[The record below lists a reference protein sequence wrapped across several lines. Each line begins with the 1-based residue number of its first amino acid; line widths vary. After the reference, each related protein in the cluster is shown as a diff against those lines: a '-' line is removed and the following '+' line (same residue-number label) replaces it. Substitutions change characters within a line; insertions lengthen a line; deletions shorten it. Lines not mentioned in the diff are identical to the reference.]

1 MECYFPCGTTNLYGQ
16 EKKNKQK
23 PRKAKQ
29 KTSKSYKRADPN
41 SVPSFDQSVECALQL
56 CRRILSKEVDPS
68 ETQEVQNVYQ
78 AKYQA

>member
-1 MECYFPCGTTNLYGQ
+1 MLLSLWNNKLVRSG
-16 EKKNKQK
+16 KNKKFKQT
-23 PRKAKQ
+23 PQNAKLN
-29 KTSKSYKRADPN
+29 TSKSYKRAGPN
-41 SVPSFDQSVECALQL
+41 SIPSFDQSVECALQL